1 MNLILLGPPGAGKG
15 TQADTIVRVLGIPQ
29 VSTGDIIR
37 GAIRNKTTLGLEFKQ
52 YTDSGALVPD
62 DLVNRLVEERLAQ
75 PDCAGGFLLDG
86 YPRTVAQAEWLDVML
101 ERTGRRMDRVLLV
114 DVADEAILER
124 VTGRRS
130 DPVTGHVY
138 HVVFDPP
145 PADVAGRLIQR
156 PDDTADVLQQRLAEY
171 HSKTAPLIPYYERR
185 GVLAKI
191 DGGGSMAD
199 VRQRI
204 LDVLGKT
211 AAAV

>member
-15 TQADTIVRVLGIPQ
+15 TQADTIVRALGIPQ

-37 GAIRNKTTLGLEFKQ
+37 GAIRNKTALGLEFKQ

-145 PADVAGRLIQR
+145 PADVADRLIQR
-156 PDDTADVLQQRLAEY
+156 PDDTADVLQQRLTEY
-171 HSKTAPLIPYYERR
+171 HSKTAPLIPYYENR
-185 GVLAKI
+185 GVLVRI

-199 VRQRI
+199 VRQHI
-204 LDVLGKT
+204 LEALGKAT
-211 AAAV
+211 AAV